1 MIASCETA
9 APAGTGTAP
18 KHNRESP
25 HFTPD
30 YRAAEEF
37 LQALDP
43 AADSWT
49 FQTFPDAGNDRTQ
62 IRQLH
67 GTLADHAAALGKLNE
82 RGAGIFVTINQTDG
96 RGRKKANITRI
107 RALFVDLDG
116 APLLP
121 TLTADHPPH
130 ITVESSPGRWH
141 CYWRVADCPL
151 DSCEPALKKLIGRYG
166 ADAACC
172 DRSRV
177 LRLPGF
183 LHRKREPAFMVRML
197 SATPGEY
204 PLGALGI
211 PDLQKNPQSSSVLF
225 CRCVS
230 GDLTPFLP
238 DAVGQRNRKLFDLAR
253 ALKGQHPDSVA
264 ADHRQTV
271 EEWHRLALPVI
282 GTVDFL
288 ASWTDFTRG
297 WQAIRCPTGAV
308 LAEIMEKATMTDEIP
323 EQLKSLGYGPQAWRL
338 VQICRE
344 LQQAAGDGPFFLGG
358 RKAGELIDMHFTD
371 AGKVLAALVADGV
384 LELVKRGAGAV
395 ASRYRF
401 LGYESRAARICP
413 D

>member
-49 FQTFPDAGNDRTQ
+49 FQSFDDGGQNPALTW
-62 IRQLH
+62 QLH
-67 GTLADHAAALGKLNE
+67 GRLADHAETLGKLNE
-82 RGAGIFVTINQTDG
+82 RGAGIFVTVNETDG
-96 RGRKKANITRI
+96 KGRKKQNVTRI

-116 APLLP
+116 APVEP
-121 TLTADHPPH
+121 ALTGDHPAH
-130 ITVESSPGRWH
+130 IITETSPGRWH
-141 CYWRVADCPL
+141 AYWRVSDCPL
-151 DSCEPALKKLIGRYG
+151 DSCEPALKTLIGRYG
-166 ADAACC
+166 GDRACC

-177 LRLPGF
+177 LRLPGYW
-183 LHRKREPAFMVRML
+183 HRKAEPFMVRML
-197 SATPGEY
+197 SATLGEY

-211 PDLQKNPQSSSVLF
+211 SHLQKNPQSSSVLF
-225 CRCVS
+225 CRSVS

-238 DAVGQRNRKLFDLAR
+238 DAVGQRNKRLFDLAR
-253 ALKGQHPDSVA
+253 WLKGRHPDTTA
-264 ADHRQTV
+264 ADHRRTV

-297 WQAIRCPTGAV
+297 WQAIRCPTGSI
-308 LAEIMEKATMTDEIP
+308 LNPILERMKMTDAIP

-401 LGYESRAARICP
+401 VGYESRAARICP